1 MKTYKTDYSWEFNDN
16 EAKYENGTTALFLK
30 EEEIGTVEADS
41 EKIVYR
47 INRKH
52 KDFMEYYMYDF
63 VIKTKRKEVE
73 AYLDNEIMV
82 KRDEKSKLTVYSDID
97 DFSDFLKI
105 ACSHTVYS
113 NARELRDV
121 DGKFIGVYMNGKIDG
136 LISNKKVSLSIE
148 DVVETEKTE
157 LGYIQKKGKKFFIQ
171 SADLVDTVKL
181 YEQTLKMSNGSEM
194 WKDVSRLLKKI
205 IDEKLIGEDFEWDF
219 DKLEDENK
227 VTPEILYAFQ
237 TVYNLTKN
245 FKYSK
250 ILELAKEN
258 INGPELPLIFSLK
271 SKKLNGNLLF
281 EKKQAIF
288 RPNENKVSLINI
300 LEIADELKELVK
312 LGYSLNIEPEIS
324 NHSLNFTEDK
334 NVIKIKKKSY
344 AKTDFRKLKKFSEKS
359 NKKIEFYIMDEYRDF
374 IITKDKLQIIYP
386 ATHIQLS
393 KKFEDLELYFPI
405 VEKIEK

>member
-30 EEEIGTVEADS
+30 GEKIGTVEADS

-47 INRKH
+47 IDRKH
-52 KDFMEYYMYDF
+52 KDFLEYYMYDF
-63 VIKTKRKEVE
+63 VIKTKRKEAE
-73 AYLDNEIMV
+73 AYLDNKIMV
-82 KRDEKSKLTVYSDID
+82 KRDEKLKLTVYSDID
-97 DFSDFLKI
+97 NFSDFLKI

-113 NARELRDV
+113 NTRELRDV

-148 DVVETEKTE
+148 DIVETEKTE

-181 YEQTLKMSNGSEM
+181 YEQALKMSYGSEM
-194 WKDVSRLLKKI
+194 WKDISRLLKKI

-258 INGPELPLIFSLK
+258 INGPELPFVFSLK
-271 SKKLNGNLLF
+271 SKKLNGNLLL

-288 RPNENKVSLINI
+288 RPNESKVSLINI
-300 LEIADELKELVK
+300 LEMADELKELVK

-324 NHSLNFTEDK
+324 NRSLNFTEDK

-344 AKTDFRKLKKFSEKS
+344 AKTDFQKLKKFSEKS

-386 ATHIQLS
+386 ETHIQIS
-393 KKFEDLELYFPI
+393 RKFEDLELYFPI

>member
-1 MKTYKTDYSWEFNDN
+1 MKTYKTDYSWEFDDN
-16 EAKYENGTTALFLK
+16 EAKYENGTTVLFLK
-30 EEEIGTVEADS
+30 EEEIGTVEADD
-41 EKIVYR
+41 EKITFK
-47 INRKH
+47 INKKH
-52 KDFMEYYMYDF
+52 EDFMEYYMYDF
-63 VIKTKRKEVE
+63 VIKTKRKEAE
-73 AYLDNEIMV
+73 AYLDNKIMV
-82 KRDEKSKLTVYSDID
+82 KRDKKMKLTVYSDIN

-113 NARELRDV
+113 KAKELRDV
-121 DGKFIGVYMNGKIDG
+121 GGKFIGVYMNGKIDG
-136 LISNKKVSLSIE
+136 LISNKKIRLSIE
-148 DVVETEKTE
+148 DIVETEKTE

-205 IDEKLIGEDFEWDF
+205 IDEKLIGKDFEWNF
-219 DKLEDENK
+219 EKLEDENK
-227 VTPEILYAFQ
+227 VTPEILYTFQ

-245 FKYSK
+245 FNYRK

-258 INGPELPLIFSLK
+258 INGPELPLRFSLK
-271 SKKLNGNLLF
+271 SKKLKGNLLL
-281 EKKQAIF
+281 EKKQATF
-288 RPNENKVSLINI
+288 CPNENKISLINI
-300 LEIADELKELVK
+300 LEMADELKELVK

-324 NHSLNFTEDK
+324 NQSLNFTEDE
-334 NVIKIKKKSY
+334 NVIKIRKKSY
-344 AKTDFRKLKKFSEKS
+344 AKTDFQKLRKFSEKS
-359 NKKIEFYIMDEYRDF
+359 DKKIEFHIIDEYRDF
-374 IITKDKLQIIYP
+374 IIIKDKLQIIYL

>member
-1 MKTYKTDYSWEFNDN
+1 MKTYKTDYSWEFNDS
-16 EAKYENGTTALFLK
+16 EAKYENGTTVLFLK
-30 EEEIGTVEADS
+30 GEKIGTVEADS
-41 EKIVYR
+41 QKIVYR
-47 INRKH
+47 IDRKH

-63 VIKTKRKEVE
+63 VIKTKRKEAE

-148 DVVETEKTE
+148 DIVETEKTE

-171 SADLVDTVKL
+171 SADVVDTVKL

-194 WKDVSRLLKKI
+194 WKDISRLLKKI

-227 VTPEILYAFQ
+227 VTPETLYAFQ
-237 TVYNLTKN
+237 AVYNLTKN
-245 FKYSK
+245 FNYSK

-258 INGPELPLIFSLK
+258 INGPELPLKFSLK
-271 SKKLNGNLLF
+271 SKKLKGKLLL

-300 LEIADELKELVK
+300 LEMADELKELVK
-312 LGYSLNIEPEIS
+312 LGYSLNIDPEIS
-324 NHSLNFTEDK
+324 NQLLNFIEDK

-344 AKTDFRKLKKFSEKS
+344 AKTDFQKLRKFSEKIGKS
-359 NKKIEFYIMDEYRDF
+359 IEFHIIDEYKDF
-374 IITKDKLQIIYP
+374 IITRNKLQIIHP
-386 ATHIQLS
+386 GTHIQLS
-393 KKFEDLELYFPI
+393 KKFEDLELYFLT

>member
-47 INRKH
+47 IDRKH

-63 VIKTKRKEVE
+63 VIKTKRKEAE

-148 DVVETEKTE
+148 DIVETEKTE

-194 WKDVSRLLKKI
+194 WKDISRLLKKI

-227 VTPEILYAFQ
+227 VTPETLYTFQ

-245 FKYSK
+245 FNYSK

-258 INGPELPLIFSLK
+258 INGPELSLIFSLK
-271 SKKLNGNLLF
+271 SKKLNGNLLL

-300 LEIADELKELVK
+300 LEMADELKELVK

-324 NHSLNFTEDK
+324 NQSLNFTEDK

-344 AKTDFRKLKKFSEKS
+344 AKTDFQKLRKFSEKTGKS
-359 NKKIEFYIMDEYRDF
+359 IGFHIMDEYKDF
-374 IITKDKLQIIYP
+374 IITGNKLQIIHP
-386 ATHIQLS
+386 GTHIQLS
-393 KKFEDLELYFPI
+393 KKFEDLELYFLT

>member
-1 MKTYKTDYSWEFNDN
+1 MKTYKTDYSWEFNDS
-16 EAKYENGTTALFLK
+16 EAKYKNGTTVLFLK
-30 EEEIGTVEADS
+30 GEEIGTVEADS
-41 EKIVYR
+41 QKIVYR
-47 INRKH
+47 IDRKH

-63 VIKTKRKEVE
+63 VIKTKRKEAE

-113 NARELRDV
+113 NAKELRDV

-148 DVVETEKTE
+148 DIVETEKTE

-194 WKDVSRLLKKI
+194 WKDISRLLKKI

-227 VTPEILYAFQ
+227 VTPETLYAFQ

-245 FKYSK
+245 FNYSK
-250 ILELAKEN
+250 ILELAKDN
-258 INGPELPLIFSLK
+258 INGPELPLRFSLK
-271 SKKLNGNLLF
+271 SKKLNGNLLL
-281 EKKQAIF
+281 EKKQATF
-288 RPNENKVSLINI
+288 RPNENKISLINI
-300 LEIADELKELVK
+300 LEMADELKELVK
-312 LGYSLNIEPEIS
+312 LGYSLNIDPEIS
-324 NHSLNFTEDK
+324 NQLLNFIEDK

-344 AKTDFRKLKKFSEKS
+344 AKTDFQKLKKFSEKIGKS
-359 NKKIEFYIMDEYRDF
+359 IEFHIMDEYKDF
-374 IITKDKLQIIYP
+374 IITGNKLQIIHP
-386 ATHIQLS
+386 GTHIQLS
-393 KKFEDLELYFPI
+393 KKFEDLELYFPT
-405 VEKIEK
+405 VEKIVK

>member
-1 MKTYKTDYSWEFNDN
+1 MKTYKTDYSWEFNDD

-30 EEEIGTVEADS
+30 GEKIGTVEADS

-47 INRKH
+47 IDRKH
-52 KDFMEYYMYDF
+52 KDFLEYYMYDF
-63 VIKTKRKEVE
+63 VIKTKRKEAE

-82 KRDEKSKLTVYSDID
+82 KRDKKLKLTVYSDID
-97 DFSDFLKI
+97 NFSNFLKI
-105 ACSHTVYS
+105 ACSHTIYS

-136 LISNKKVSLSIE
+136 LISNKKVSLSVE
-148 DVVETEKTE
+148 DIVETEKTE

-205 IDEKLIGEDFEWDF
+205 IDEKLIGKDFEWDF

-271 SKKLNGNLLF
+271 SKKINGNMLF

-300 LEIADELKELVK
+300 LEMADELKELVK

-324 NHSLNFTEDK
+324 NQNLNFTEDK

-344 AKTDFRKLKKFSEKS
+344 AKTDFQKLRKFSEKTGKS
-359 NKKIEFYIMDEYRDF
+359 IGFHIMDEYKDF
-374 IITKDKLQIIYP
+374 IITGNKLQIIHP
-386 ATHIQLS
+386 GTHIQLS

>member
-1 MKTYKTDYSWEFNDN
+1 MKTYKTDYSWEFNDS
-16 EAKYENGTTALFLK
+16 EAKYKNGTTVLFLK
-30 EEEIGTVEADS
+30 GEEIGTVEADS
-41 EKIVYR
+41 QKIVYR
-47 INRKH
+47 IDRKH

-63 VIKTKRKEVE
+63 VIKTKRKEAE

-113 NARELRDV
+113 NAKELRDV

-148 DVVETEKTE
+148 DIVETEKTE

-194 WKDVSRLLKKI
+194 WKDISRLLKKI

-227 VTPEILYAFQ
+227 VTPETLYAFQ

-245 FKYSK
+245 FNYSK
-250 ILELAKEN
+250 ILELAKDN
-258 INGPELPLIFSLK
+258 INGPELPLRFSLK
-271 SKKLNGNLLF
+271 SKKLNGNLLL
-281 EKKQAIF
+281 EKKQATF

-300 LEIADELKELVK
+300 LEISDELKELVK
-312 LGYSLNIEPEIS
+312 LGYSLNIDPEIS
-324 NHSLNFTEDK
+324 DQLLNFIEDK

-344 AKTDFRKLKKFSEKS
+344 AKTDFQKLRKFSEKIGKS
-359 NKKIEFYIMDEYRDF
+359 IEFHIMDEYKDF
-374 IITKDKLQIIYP
+374 IITGNKLQIIHP
-386 ATHIQLS
+386 GTHIQLS
-393 KKFEDLELYFPI
+393 KKFEDLELYFPT
-405 VEKIEK
+405 VEKIVK

>member
-30 EEEIGTVEADS
+30 GEKIGTVEADS

-47 INRKH
+47 IDRKH
-52 KDFMEYYMYDF
+52 KDFLEYYMYDF
-63 VIKTKRKEVE
+63 VIKTKRKEAE
-73 AYLDNEIMV
+73 AYLDNKIMV
-82 KRDEKSKLTVYSDID
+82 KRDEKLKLTVYSDID
-97 DFSDFLKI
+97 NFSDFLKI

-113 NARELRDV
+113 NTRELRDV

-148 DVVETEKTE
+148 DIVETEKTE

-181 YEQTLKMSNGSEM
+181 YEQALKMSYGSEM
-194 WKDVSRLLKKI
+194 WKDISRLLKKI

-258 INGPELPLIFSLK
+258 INGPELPFVFSLK
-271 SKKLNGNLLF
+271 SKKLNGNLLL

-288 RPNENKVSLINI
+288 RPNESKVSLINI
-300 LEIADELKELVK
+300 LEMADELKELVK

-324 NHSLNFTEDK
+324 NRSLNFTEDK

-344 AKTDFRKLKKFSEKS
+344 AKTDFQKLKKFSEKS
-359 NKKIEFYIMDEYRDF
+359 NKK
-374 IITKDKLQIIYP
+374 
-386 ATHIQLS
+386 
-393 KKFEDLELYFPI
+393 
-405 VEKIEK
+405 

>member
-1 MKTYKTDYSWEFNDN
+1 MKTYKTDYSWEFNDS
-16 EAKYENGTTALFLK
+16 EAKYKNGTTVLFLK
-30 EEEIGTVEADS
+30 GEEIGTVEADS
-41 EKIVYR
+41 QKIVYR
-47 INRKH
+47 IDRKH

-63 VIKTKRKEVE
+63 VIKTKRKEAE

-113 NARELRDV
+113 NAKELRDV

-148 DVVETEKTE
+148 DIVETEKTE

-194 WKDVSRLLKKI
+194 WKDISRLLKKI

-227 VTPEILYAFQ
+227 VTPETLYAFQ

-245 FKYSK
+245 FNYSK
-250 ILELAKEN
+250 ILELAKDN
-258 INGPELPLIFSLK
+258 INGPELPLRFSLK
-271 SKKLNGNLLF
+271 SKKLNGNLLL
-281 EKKQAIF
+281 EKKQATF
-288 RPNENKVSLINI
+288 RPNENKISLINI
-300 LEIADELKELVK
+300 LEMADELKELVK
-312 LGYSLNIEPEIS
+312 LGYSLNIDPEIS
-324 NHSLNFTEDK
+324 NQLLNFIEDK

-344 AKTDFRKLKKFSEKS
+344 AKTDFQKLRKFSEKIGKS
-359 NKKIEFYIMDEYRDF
+359 IEFHIMDEYKDF
-374 IITKDKLQIIYP
+374 IITGNKLQIIHP
-386 ATHIQLS
+386 GTHIQLS
-393 KKFEDLELYFPI
+393 KKFEDLELYFPT
-405 VEKIEK
+405 VEKIVK

>member
-1 MKTYKTDYSWEFNDN
+1 MKTYKTDYSWEFNDS
-16 EAKYENGTTALFLK
+16 EAKYKNGTTVLFLK
-30 EEEIGTVEADS
+30 GEEIGTVEADS
-41 EKIVYR
+41 QKIVYR
-47 INRKH
+47 IDRKH

-63 VIKTKRKEVE
+63 VIKTKRKEAE

-113 NARELRDV
+113 NAKELRDV

-148 DVVETEKTE
+148 DIVETEKTE

-194 WKDVSRLLKKI
+194 WKDISRLLKKI

-227 VTPEILYAFQ
+227 VTPETLYAFQ

-245 FKYSK
+245 FNYSK
-250 ILELAKEN
+250 ILELAKDN
-258 INGPELPLIFSLK
+258 INGPELPLRFSLK
-271 SKKLNGNLLF
+271 SKKLNRNLLL
-281 EKKQAIF
+281 EKKQATF
-288 RPNENKVSLINI
+288 RPNENKISLINI
-300 LEIADELKELVK
+300 LEMADELKELVK
-312 LGYSLNIEPEIS
+312 LGYSLNIDPEIS
-324 NHSLNFTEDK
+324 NQLLNFIEDK

-344 AKTDFRKLKKFSEKS
+344 AKTDFQKLRKFSEKIGKS
-359 NKKIEFYIMDEYRDF
+359 IEFHIMDEYKDF
-374 IITKDKLQIIYP
+374 IITGNKLQIIHP
-386 ATHIQLS
+386 GTHIQLS
-393 KKFEDLELYFPI
+393 KKFEDLELYFPT
-405 VEKIEK
+405 VEKIVK